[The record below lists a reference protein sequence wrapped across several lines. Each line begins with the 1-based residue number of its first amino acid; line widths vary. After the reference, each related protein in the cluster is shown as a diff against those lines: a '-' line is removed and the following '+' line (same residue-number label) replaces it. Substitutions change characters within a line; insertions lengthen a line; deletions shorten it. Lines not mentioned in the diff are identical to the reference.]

1 VPVVR
6 HDAARIALLG
16 GLAVAGVVGFLV
28 TLAVLGRLIAVRRRG
43 RPAPIPATAGPG
55 TGAAGT
61 PGPGPAD
68 PAR

>member
-16 GLAVAGVVGFLV
+16 GLAVAGVVGFLA

-43 RPAPIPATAGPG
+43 RPGPIPATAGPG
-55 TGAAGT
+55 TGT